1 MEIFDPSLDYYYQ
14 SVTFEEWQGIRHI
27 GILIRISVALGC
39 LMLHQLW
46 KTVAQFYLILTTPNA
61 ADAVADCITCALC
74 AFSIQVS
81 HNSTPL
87 LLCTYIIVVVNVV
100 SNVMAQ
106 FQLIC

>member
-1 MEIFDPSLDYYYQ
+1 MFDATSVMENSCAVLSY
-14 SVTFEEWQGIRHI
+14 THN
-27 GILIRISVALGC
+27 
-39 LMLHQLW
+39 
-46 KTVAQFYLILTTPNA
+46 TNA
-61 ADAVADCITCALC
+61 ADAVSDCITCALC